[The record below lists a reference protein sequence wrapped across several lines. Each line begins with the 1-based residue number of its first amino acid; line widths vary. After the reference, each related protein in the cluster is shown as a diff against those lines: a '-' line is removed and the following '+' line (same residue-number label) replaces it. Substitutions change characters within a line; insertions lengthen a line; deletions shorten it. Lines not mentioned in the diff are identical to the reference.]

1 MMYETAAI
9 TFISASL
16 PDNPTFYLGLTRSAN
31 LFVAGVRTR
40 ITNNISPHNK

>member
-16 PDNPTFYLGLTRSAN
+16 PDNPTFYLGLTRSAAN
-31 LFVAGVRTR
+31 LFVAGVR
-40 ITNNISPHNK
+40 K